1 MNASHHGITRRR
13 VVRGS
18 AWAAPAIVV
27 GAAAPRAAAS
37 PCPPVS
43 YTIDWSNSS
52 FVRTSSTKASI
63 RATSQNASAPPITLT
78 VTAQYTGAMKSGT
91 ERSGDTSL
99 SAVPGQVGGSFTSGL
114 RIQQSV
120 TTPDYSTPK
129 RDARGTYTFAFTGAD
144 GRPVSVSNL
153 AFTVT
158 DIDSTAGDFWDV
170 VELSGSFSS
179 TAGSG
184 VTGAGTLN
192 SPATAASSNTAFADA
207 TSSAGNFNVT
217 YQTPTSSVTLT
228 YWNNAQKFSRV
239 DRSQGIYIAG
249 MKFSAIANNC

>member
-1 MNASHHGITRRR
+1 MNASHHSITRRR

-52 FVRTSSTKASI
+52 FVRTSSTKAII
-63 RATSQNASAPPITLT
+63 RATSQNASAPRITLT
-78 VTAQYTGAMKSGT
+78 VTASYTGEMKSGT
-91 ERSGDTSL
+91 EFSGDTSL
-99 SAVPGQVGGSFTSGL
+99 TTLGQVGGSFTSGL
-114 RIQQSV
+114 KIEQSV
-120 TTPDYSTPK
+120 TTPYYYPTPK
-129 RDARGTYTFAFTGAD
+129 RAALGTYTFAFTGAD
-144 GRPVSVSNL
+144 GNPVSVSNL

-179 TAGSG
+179 TAGSR
-184 VTGAGTLN
+184 VTGTGTIG
-192 SPATAASSNTAFADA
+192 SPATATSSNAPVADT
-207 TSSAGNFNVT
+207 TSSAGNLNVT
-217 YQTPTSSVTLT
+217 YQAPTSSLTLT
-228 YWNNAQKFSRV
+228 YWSNAQWYSGV

-249 MKFSAIANNC
+249 MKFSAVANNC

>member
-43 YTIDWSNSS
+43 YTVNWSNPS
-52 FVRTSSTKASI
+52 FVRTSSTKASV

-78 VTAQYTGAMKSGT
+78 VTASYTGAMKSGT
-91 ERSGDTSL
+91 ETSGDDSL
-99 SAVPGQVGGSFTSGL
+99 SAVGQVGGSFANGL
-114 RIQQSV
+114 RIQQTV
-120 TTPDYSTPK
+120 TTPVYSTPK
-129 RDARGTYTFAFTGAD
+129 RAARGAYTFAFTGPD
-144 GRPVSVSNL
+144 GKPVSVSNL

-170 VELSGSFSS
+170 VELSGTFSS
-179 TAGSG
+179 TAASG
-184 VTGAGTLN
+184 VTGTGTTD
-192 SPATAASSNTAFADA
+192 SPATAASSNTAFADT
-207 TSSAGNFNVT
+207 TSSAGNLNVT
-217 YQTPTSSVTLT
+217 YQAPTSSVILT
-228 YWNNAQKFSRV
+228 YWNNAQKFSGV

-249 MKFSAIANNC
+249 MTFSAIANNC

>member
-37 PCPPVS
+37 PCPPAS

-52 FVRTSSTKASI
+52 FVRTSSTRASI
-63 RATSQNASAPPITLT
+63 RATSQNASAPRITLT
-78 VTAQYTGAMKSGT
+78 VTASYIGAMKSGT
-91 ERSGDTSL
+91 EKSGDNSL
-99 SAVPGQVGGSFTSGL
+99 TAVGQVGGSFTSGL
-114 RIQQSV
+114 RIEQSV
-120 TTPDYSTPK
+120 TTPVFSTPK
-129 RDARGTYTFAFTGAD
+129 REARGAYTLAFTGPD
-144 GRPVSVSNL
+144 GKPVSVSDL

-170 VELSGSFSS
+170 VELSGTFSS
-179 TAGSG
+179 AAASG
-184 VTGAGTLN
+184 VTGTGTTD
-192 SPATAASSNTAFADA
+192 SPATAASSNTAFADT
-207 TSSAGNFNVT
+207 TSSAGNLNVT
-217 YQTPTSSVTLT
+217 YQAPTSSVILT
-228 YWNNAQKFSRV
+228 YWNNAQKFSGV